1 MKMNENIDNSINI
14 NIQYFA
20 VLQEITGC
28 ASESISVQADSTPK
42 TVYKRLNNQYGL
54 PNRNRLKVVIN
65 DSFCSWESGLTNDDT
80 IVFIP
85 PVTGG

>member
-1 MKMNENIDNSINI
+1 MDESIKI

-20 VLQEITGC
+20 VLQEITGR
-28 ASESISVQADSTPK
+28 ASESISVQSNSTPK
-42 TVYKRLNNQYGL
+42 TLYKKLIKQYDL
-54 PNRNRLKVVIN
+54 PPPNRLKVAVN
-65 DSFCSWESGLTNDDT
+65 DCFCSWDSRLSKDDK

>member
-1 MKMNENIDNSINI
+1 MTENMDDSINI

-20 VLQEITGC
+20 VLREITGS
-28 ASESISVQADSTPK
+28 ASESLSVQAHSTPK
-42 TVYKRLNNQYGL
+42 SIYKRLNKQYDL
-54 PNRNRLKVVIN
+54 PNRNRLKVAIN
-65 DSFCSWESGLTNDDT
+65 DSFCSWDSVLKNKDT

>member
-20 VLQEITGC
+20 VLREITGC
-28 ASESISVQADSTPK
+28 ASESISVQVDSTPK
-42 TVYKRLNNQYGL
+42 TVYNKLNKQYDL
-54 PNRNRLKVVIN
+54 PNRNRLKVAIN
-65 DSFCSWESGLTNDDT
+65 DCFCSWESALTKDDT

>member
-1 MKMNENIDNSINI
+1 MSEFINI

-20 VLQEITGC
+20 ALRELTGC
-28 ASESISVQADSTPK
+28 ACEALSVQSGSNPK
-42 TVYKRLNNQYGL
+42 TVYQQLNNQYDL
-54 PNRNRLKVVIN
+54 PDQKRLKVAIN
-65 DSFCSWESGLTNDDT
+65 DCFCSWESVLTNDDT

>member
-1 MKMNENIDNSINI
+1 MHNSINI
-14 NIQYFA
+14 KIQYFA

-28 ASESISVQADSTPK
+28 SSETLSVQVNSTPE
-42 TVYKRLNNQYGL
+42 TVYQTLNSQYDL
-54 PNRNRLKVVIN
+54 PNQKRLKVAIN
-65 DSFCSWESGLTNDDT
+65 DCFCSWKSILINDDT

>member
-1 MKMNENIDNSINI
+1 MTKNMDDFIKI

-20 VLQEITGC
+20 LLREITGC
-28 ASESISVQADSTPK
+28 ASESISVQAKSTPK
-42 TVYKRLNNQYGL
+42 TVYKKLIKQYAL
-54 PNRNRLKVVIN
+54 PNPSRIKVAIN
-65 DSFCSWESGLTNDDT
+65 DCFCSWETRLSKDDK

>member
-1 MKMNENIDNSINI
+1 MTENIDNSINI

-20 VLQEITGC
+20 VLRDITGRAC
-28 ASESISVQADSTPK
+28 ESISVGVDSTPK
-42 TVYKRLNNQYGL
+42 TVYKTLNNQYDL
-54 PNRNRLKVVIN
+54 PNRNRLKVAIN
-65 DSFCSWESGLTNDDT
+65 DCFCSWESALTKDDT

>member
-1 MKMNENIDNSINI
+1 MHNSINI
-14 NIQYFA
+14 KIQYFA

-28 ASESISVQADSTPK
+28 SSETLSLQVGSTPE
-42 TVYKRLNNQYGL
+42 TVYQTLKDRYDL
-54 PNRNRLKVVIN
+54 PNQNRLKVAIN
-65 DSFCSWESGLTNDDT
+65 DCFCSWDSRLSKDDK

>member
-1 MKMNENIDNSINI
+1 MTKNMDDSINI

-28 ASESISVQADSTPK
+28 ASESISVQANSTPK
-42 TVYKRLNNQYGL
+42 SVYKKLINQYDL
-54 PNRNRLKVVIN
+54 PNPKRLKVAVN
-65 DSFCSWESGLTNDDT
+65 DCFCSWDSALNKDDKV
-80 IVFIP
+80 VFIP

>member
-1 MKMNENIDNSINI
+1 MTKNMDDSIKI

-20 VLQEITGC
+20 VLREITGG
-28 ASESISVQADSTPK
+28 ASESISVQANSTPK
-42 TVYKRLNNQYGL
+42 TVYKKLIKQYAL
-54 PNRNRLKVVIN
+54 PSPNRLKVAIN
-65 DSFCSWESGLTNDDT
+65 DCFCSWDSILSKDDK

>member
-1 MKMNENIDNSINI
+1 MTKNIDDSIKI

-20 VLQEITGC
+20 LLREITGC
-28 ASESISVQADSTPK
+28 ASESISVQANSTPK
-42 TVYKRLNNQYGL
+42 TVYKKLIKQYAL
-54 PNRNRLKVVIN
+54 PNHNRLKVAIN
-65 DSFCSWESGLTNDDT
+65 DCFCSWDSRLSKDDK

>member
-1 MKMNENIDNSINI
+1 MTKNMGSSINI

-42 TVYKRLNNQYGL
+42 TVYKRLNNQYDL
-54 PNRNRLKVVIN
+54 PNRNRLKIVIN
-65 DSFCSWESGLTNDDT
+65 DSFCSWESELTNDDT

>member
-1 MKMNENIDNSINI
+1 MTENMGSSINI

>member
-1 MKMNENIDNSINI
+1 MHNSINI
-14 NIQYFA
+14 KIQYFA

-28 ASESISVQADSTPK
+28 SSETLSVQVNSTPE
-42 TVYKRLNNQYGL
+42 TVYQTLKSQYNL
-54 PNRNRLKVVIN
+54 PNQNRLKVAIN
-65 DSFCSWESGLTNDDT
+65 DCFCSWKSILTNNDT